1 MNTPLRVLMV
11 EDNDDDRLLLL
22 RTLKQGGYEPICRC
36 VQTATTLSG
45 ALAEEP
51 WDIVLSDYRL
61 PQFNGSEA
69 LACVQKT
76 GLDLPFIVVSGVIG
90 EEQAVTIMKA
100 GAHDYVLKDAL
111 VRLVPA
117 IRRELR
123 DAEVRRQRRQAEEQ
137 LRASEAQF
145 RLLFEANPNPMWV
158 FDEETLQ
165 FLAVNDAAL
174 RHYGYTRDAF
184 LALTA
189 LDLRLPEDRPQA
201 TALIASQKGA
211 KDACVGVFRHLKKD
225 GTGIDVEITV
235 SSIPFNGRPGR
246 LVLSNDITA
255 QLAAAREL
263 EHKRRREE
271 LLANTAHHLLAAEEP
286 QRIVEA
292 LCTEV
297 MRFLGCDLFFNFL
310 ACDIPGRLRL
320 NACGG
325 ITAEEAA
332 RIEWIDHGIAVCGCV
347 ARDGQ
352 RIIVEDIPHAND
364 PRTALVAGYG
374 VLAYCCHPLL
384 SQGRILGTLSFGTRN
399 RTVFSSDDISLMA
412 AVTEYVAVAMQR
424 LHDRQILRE
433 SQADLNRAQV
443 VAHVGSWRL
452 NVQRNELLWSDENW
466 RIFGLPRGTALTYES
481 FLNTVHP
488 DDRGYVHEKWAAA
501 LRGEPYD
508 DIEHRIIVGD
518 TIKWVRERAELEFDA
533 AGALLGGFGTTQD
546 ITERKRADL
555 VNARYELIARYVR
568 DPLLLVDL
576 EGTIIEVNQA
586 AVGLFGYSREEL
598 LMMSWHALQQDD
610 AEVVDLR
617 MEQARKAGILFE
629 CVYACKDGSPIAVEI
644 SCRGVDILGQEMLL
658 SVIRD
663 IRQRKET
670 ELTLRRAKEEA
681 ENANRAKS
689 DFLAAMSHELR
700 TPLNAIMGFSQVLA
714 QEYFGP
720 LSDKQKE
727 YACDIYES
735 GKHLL
740 SLINDI
746 LDLSKI
752 EAGKMEPQWSCFNID
767 TLLEQSRTLVREK
780 CFKHSIALDF
790 EITPPVRDLMVTA
803 DERRVKQIL
812 YNLLS
817 NATKF
822 TPDNGSIRVRAQ
834 LTEDPVPMLE
844 VSVSDS
850 GIGISAEHL
859 PHIFGAFYQVND
871 GIVNKTPGTG
881 LGLCLVRQY
890 AKMHGGSIRVESE
903 GEGRGSCFTLLLPID
918 ASSAMHVSVHEKG
931 EL

>member
-22 RTLKQGGYEPICRC
+22 RTLKQGGYEPISRC
-36 VQTATTLSG
+36 VQTATALSA

-51 WDIVLSDYRL
+51 WNLVLSDYRL
-61 PQFNGSEA
+61 PQFNGMEA

-100 GAHDYVLKDAL
+100 GAHDYVLKDKLA
-111 VRLVPA
+111 RLVPA
-117 IRRELR
+117 ITRELR
-123 DAEVRRQRRQAEEQ
+123 DAEVRSQRRQAEAQ

-174 RHYGYTRDAF
+174 HHYGYTRDEF
-184 LALTA
+184 LALTV
-189 LDLRLPEDRPQA
+189 LDLRTPEDRPQVSK
-201 TALIASQKGA
+201 LIASQKGA
-211 KDACVGVFRHLKKD
+211 KDASVGSFRHVKKD
-225 GTGIDVEITV
+225 KTLIDVEITV

-246 LVLSNDITA
+246 LVLSNDITEKK
-255 QLAAAREL
+255 LS
-263 EHKRRREE
+263 
-271 LLANTAHHLLAAEEP
+271 
-286 QRIVEA
+286 EA
-292 LCTEV
+292 V
-297 MRFLGCDLFFNFL
+297 K
-310 ACDIPGRLRL
+310 
-320 NACGG
+320 
-325 ITAEEAA
+325 
-332 RIEWIDHGIAVCGCV
+332 V
-347 ARDGQ
+347 
-352 RIIVEDIPHAND
+352 
-364 PRTALVAGYG
+364 
-374 VLAYCCHPLL
+374 
-384 SQGRILGTLSFGTRN
+384 
-399 RTVFSSDDISLMA
+399 
-412 AVTEYVAVAMQR
+412 
-424 LHDRQILRE
+424 
-433 SQADLNRAQV
+433 
-443 VAHVGSWRL
+443 
-452 NVQRNELLWSDENW
+452 
-466 RIFGLPRGTALTYES
+466 
-481 FLNTVHP
+481 
-488 DDRGYVHEKWAAA
+488 
-501 LRGEPYD
+501 
-508 DIEHRIIVGD
+508 
-518 TIKWVRERAELEFDA
+518 
-533 AGALLGGFGTTQD
+533 
-546 ITERKRADL
+546 
-555 VNARYELIARYVR
+555 RYELIARYVR

-586 AVGLFGYSREEL
+586 AVELFGYTRDEL
-598 LMMSWHALQQDD
+598 LKLKWHALQQDD

-629 CVYACKDGSPIAVEI
+629 CIYACKDRRPVAVEI
-644 SCRGVDILGQEMLL
+644 SCRSVNILGQEMLL

-714 QEYFGP
+714 HEYFGP

-727 YACDIYES
+727 YAGDIYES

-780 CFKHSIALDF
+780 CFKHNIALDF
-790 EITPPVRDLMVTA
+790 EIAPPVRDLMITA

-844 VSVSDS
+844 VAVSDT
-850 GIGISAEHL
+850 GIGISTEHL
-859 PHIFGAFYQVND
+859 PHIFDAFYQVHD
-871 GIVNKTPGTG
+871 GLVNKTPGTG

-890 AKMHGGSIRVESE
+890 AEMHGGSIRVESE
-903 GEGRGSCFTLLLPID
+903 GEGRGSCFTVRLPVD
-918 ASSAMHVSVHEKG
+918 AASATHVSKHEKG
-931 EL
+931 GL